1 MQYWIFLAPQKYTTL
16 IPYSALRRQKNKKSI
31 QLWIRLKTYPTFPF
45 WREQKYE
52 KSYTFFWNMWTL
64 STSKHIKKYANLYI
78 FLIFS
83 CLCFV
88 KRILSWLKS
97 ITQGI
102 LLAFQNGKNSF
113 RRNLQNECMFF
124 LLFCY
129 NLFLRWPIRK
139 AKVVK

>member
-52 KSYTFFWNMWTL
+52 KSYTFFEICGHYQHQN
-64 STSKHIKKYANLYI
+64 TSKKYANLYI

-124 LLFCY
+124 ILFCY